1 MRKLA
6 IALAVGVLMTGC
18 GNGDSGNDTTPQ
30 ATPSVSD
37 SSADSPCLTS
47 PSSDVATPGIDVDQ
61 FIGLSLADAKRLAKN
76 QDLTTR
82 LAGEDGDC
90 YALTMD
96 YRTDRV
102 NLYVENG
109 VVTVATNG

>member
-1 MRKLA
+1 
-6 IALAVGVLMTGC
+6 MTGC
-18 GNGDSGNDTTPQ
+18 GNSDSTSDTTPQ
-30 ATPSVSD
+30 TSPSVSD
-37 SSADSPCLTS
+37 TAADSPCLTS
-47 PSSDVATPGIDVDQ
+47 PSSDVATPGVDTQQ
-61 FIGLSLADAKRLAKN
+61 FIGLSLADAKNLAKQ

-82 LAGEDGDC
+82 LAGKDGDC

-102 NLYVENG
+102 NFYVENG